1 MNNSNS
7 RTLPN
12 IALSHFEIFVENVTL
27 MENFYTQC
35 LGLVVTDRGEGQD
48 GMVFLSNSPQEHH
61 QLVLTP
67 RKPSSEINSPMDH
80 IAFRVSSLTHLRS
93 FYEALAS
100 YSANFQTVSHGN
112 TWSIYF
118 LDPENNRFELFTDT
132 PWHVSQPCRFEVDFG
147 LSDEELFQFTEQKIR
162 NKPGF
167 IEVKKWRESHG
178 QSVSQLSEH

>member
-67 RKPSSEINSPMDH
+67 R
-80 IAFRVSSLTHLRS
+80 
-93 FYEALAS
+93 
-100 YSANFQTVSHGN
+100 
-112 TWSIYF
+112 
-118 LDPENNRFELFTDT
+118 
-132 PWHVSQPCRFEVDFG
+132 
-147 LSDEELFQFTEQKIR
+147 
-162 NKPGF
+162 
-167 IEVKKWRESHG
+167 
-178 QSVSQLSEH
+178 